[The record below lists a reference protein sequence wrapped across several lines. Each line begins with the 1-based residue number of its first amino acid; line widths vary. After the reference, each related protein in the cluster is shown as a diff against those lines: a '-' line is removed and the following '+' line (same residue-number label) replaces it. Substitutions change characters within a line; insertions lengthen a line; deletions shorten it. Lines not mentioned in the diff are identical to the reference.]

1 MVRWVR
7 GTVNGLLMVTLVRP
21 VVHRMV
27 TRWRKRAQ
35 GSAAT
40 TIGIPVQ
47 ELLEAA
53 LMEELGVQKAD
64 LAPTPFEAAEPPEG
78 RSTVRTLIILGLAVA
93 LTVGAAVAIRTLWR
107 RRREMADAQVEDPE
121 WVAVPVEEST
131 SDVAAPE
138 VPVG

>member
-27 TRWRKRAQ
+27 SRWRKRAQ
-35 GSAAT
+35 ESAAT

-53 LMEELGVQKAD
+53 LIEELGVGTTD
-64 LAPTPFEAAEPPEG
+64 LAPAPIEAPELPDG
-78 RSTVRTLIILGLAVA
+78 RSTLRTLVILGLAAA
-93 LTVGAAVAIRTLWR
+93 LTAGAAVAIRTLWR
-107 RRREMADAQVEDPE
+107 RRREMIDERSKDPE
-121 WVAVPVEEST
+121 WVAVSVEGST
-131 SDVAAPE
+131 SGAAAPE

>member
-1 MVRWVR
+1 VVRWVR

-35 GSAAT
+35 ESAAT

-53 LMEELGVQKAD
+53 LMEELGVQTAD
-64 LAPTPFEAAEPPEG
+64 LASAPIEAVEPPDG
-78 RSTVRTLIILGLAVA
+78 RSTLRTLVILGLLVA
-93 LTVGAAVAIRTLWR
+93 LTAGAAVAIRTLWR
-107 RRREMADAQVEDPE
+107 RRREMIDAQVEDPE
-121 WVAVPVEEST
+121 WVAVTVEEAT
-131 SDVAAPE
+131 SDTPAPE